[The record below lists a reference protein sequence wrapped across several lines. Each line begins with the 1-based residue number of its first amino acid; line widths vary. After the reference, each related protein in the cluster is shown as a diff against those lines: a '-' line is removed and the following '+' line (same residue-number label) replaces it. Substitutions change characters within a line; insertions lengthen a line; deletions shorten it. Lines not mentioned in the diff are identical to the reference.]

1 MIVSEEKKWWQE
13 LAEAA
18 TNPSLA
24 TFLRELALALENGP
38 TILFPA
44 LENPCVQ

>member
-24 TFLRELALALENGP
+24 TFLRVGFGSRKR
-38 TILFPA
+38 THHSISRT
-44 LENPCVQ
+44 